1 VSLTD
6 ISGGALRISLVGT
19 NTGGINVTVD
29 PQTASGSYSFNASTF
44 TLKPTGESAMTFIM
58 AYGTLSTV
66 APIGAPSSVH
76 LVRQSSSGE
85 NADPN
90 NCVQTI
96 TATR

>member
-1 VSLTD
+1 
-6 ISGGALRISLVGT
+6 
-19 NTGGINVTVD
+19 
-29 PQTASGSYSFNASTF
+29 
-44 TLKPTGESAMTFIM
+44 MTFIM